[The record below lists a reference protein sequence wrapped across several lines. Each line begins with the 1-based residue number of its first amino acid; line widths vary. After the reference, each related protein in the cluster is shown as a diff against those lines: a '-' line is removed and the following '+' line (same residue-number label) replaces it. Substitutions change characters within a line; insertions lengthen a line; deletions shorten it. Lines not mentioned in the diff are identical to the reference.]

1 MDAAEFSCRAPA
13 VARGM
18 LSLARGGLKSRQ
30 INARLSGPSRNRKSR
45 PGMCADEA
53 ECDRLNG
60 NLQSL
65 LAAFRPPKTGQ

>member
-1 MDAAEFSCRAPA
+1 MDDAEFNCRAPA

-18 LSLARGGLKSRQ
+18 LSLARGGPKIAADRF
-30 INARLSGPSRNRKSR
+30 RLSGRSRNRKSR

-53 ECDRLNG
+53 ECNRLNG

-65 LAAFRPPKTGQ
+65 LAAFRPPRTGQ